1 MIYPACPLAPLLTRS
16 AYTQSITK
24 SEQDFGLVPCDER
37 LLTVL
42 GDGLLQIADVLHV
55 LGSVN
60 ELLDGVAI
68 YEKATF

>member
-24 SEQDFGLVPCDER
+24 SEQDFGLV
-37 LLTVL
+37 